1 MTGSIASLGAQY
13 VITLNAINCQSGDTI
28 ARVQA
33 EAASKEEVLRA
44 LGLATTSLRGRL
56 GESLASIHKFDAPL
70 AETSTPS
77 LEALK
82 AYTLGRSLIAIGGRR
97 AQEGVPS
104 LKRAIELDPNFA
116 YAYYMLSVA
125 YSNLREQTLIVE
137 YATQAYKH
145 RARVT
150 ERERLSIT
158 ARYHQFVT
166 GDLLKQFETLT
177 LLRQTYPREEDAL
190 NTLGNYYNL
199 AGQFERAADAF
210 REEVRLRPDNA
221 VSVFNLAA
229 AYINL
234 NRLDAA
240 RTVLDRAV
248 AQKLESPLDKSRT
261 AYQDFFATW
270 KNADP
275 GIPIPCRRHAGV
287 CSP

>member
-1 MTGSIASLGAQY
+1 M
-13 VITLNAINCQSGDTI
+13 
-28 ARVQA
+28 
-33 EAASKEEVLRA
+33 LRA
-44 LGLATTSLRGRL
+44 LGTATTSLRGRL
-56 GESLASIHKFDAPL
+56 GESLASIHQFDAPL
-70 AETSTPS
+70 EEASTSS

-82 AYTLGRSLIAIGGRR
+82 AYTLGRSLIAAGGGR
-97 AQEGVPS
+97 AQEGIPS
-104 LKRAIELDPNFA
+104 LKHAIELDPNFA

-137 YATQAYKH
+137 YTTQAYEH
-145 RARVT
+145 RARAT

-199 AGQFERAADAF
+199 VGQFEGAADAF

-221 VSVFNLAA
+221 VFVFNLAT

-240 RTVLDRAV
+240 KTVLDQAV
-248 AQKLESPLDKSRT
+248 AQKLESPL
-261 AYQDFFATW
+261 
-270 KNADP
+270 
-275 GIPIPCRRHAGV
+275 IRH
-287 CSP
+287 